1 MSDIGKDERMIL
13 REKTSIDDLYENG
26 NKFHADRVKFC
37 IDKKRELVCIDGE
50 MHIDMEYELID
61 DGSSPE
67 DIFGGDFVFE
77 GEEKKRTI
85 VWEAHPNIERNRL
98 LGIGQGRKLEDYNLI
113 NELTV
118 ILSCWL
124 Y

>member
-1 MSDIGKDERMIL
+1 MIL
-13 REKTSIDDLYENG
+13 HEKLSLDDIFENG
-26 NKFHADRVKFC
+26 NNNYPDRVKFC
-37 IDKKRELVCIDGE
+37 IDRKRKVVSIDEE

-67 DIFGGDFVFE
+67 DIFGGDFVISGNPPE
-77 GEEKKRTI
+77 RHI

-98 LGIGQGRKLEDYNLI
+98 LGLGQGRKLDDYNTI
-113 NELTV
+113 EELTA
-118 ILSCWL
+118 ILLKWL